1 MNHTMDFDERDEM
14 EFPGTS
20 GTSGFAFDYFQ
31 NSESEEEDH
40 DYMFLEPR
48 SPDYLNSS
56 MLIPAESFEETCS
69 GLVVYETLYS
79 QLNF

>member
-1 MNHTMDFDERDEM
+1 MDFDERDEM
-14 EFPGTS
+14 EFL
-20 GTSGFAFDYFQ
+20 GTSGFAFDYFE
-31 NSESEEEDH
+31 NSESDEDH
-40 DYMFLEPR
+40 DYMFLQPR

-79 QLNF
+79 QLNKN